1 MRNVIQMFDIIVHMC
16 NNQKMRKKRI
26 AENSTDNTKDRLIQA
41 SKSLFARK
49 GFDGVTV
56 REIAEKA
63 GVNFSLIR
71 HYFGDKKGLYCACLE
86 LYGKT
91 RLASALRI
99 LEPVQSSEEFKVRLK
114 LIIQEIIDSLMLDP
128 ELSRMTL
135 REIESEDPIATEIIR
150 DTFGQMAQ
158 AFVQF
163 FGSAQKLKIISK
175 DIQPV
180 FLTQIIQL
188 TLNHM
193 VLADR
198 VRGKVFNMSL
208 KIPENRLILTENL
221 HAMILHGVLL
231 NKNDA

>member
-1 MRNVIQMFDIIVHMC
+1 MFDIVVQAC
-16 NNQKMRKKRI
+16 NHQKMRKKRTS
-26 AENSTDNTKDRLIQA
+26 ENSSDNTKDRLIQT

-49 GFDGVTV
+49 GYDGVTV

-71 HYFGDKKGLYCACLE
+71 HHFGDKKGIYCACLE

-99 LEPVQSSEEFKVRLK
+99 LVPVKSSEEFKIRLK

-128 ELSRMTL
+128 DLSRMML
-135 REIESEDPIATEIIR
+135 REVESEDPIAVEIIQH
-150 DTFGQMAQ
+150 TFGQMAQ

-163 FGSAQKLKIISK
+163 FSSAQKMKIISK
-175 DIQPV
+175 EIQPV

-188 TLNHM
+188 TLSHL

-208 KIPENRLILTENL
+208 KISENRLILTDNL
-221 HAMILHGVLL
+221 YAMILHGVLL
-231 NKNDA
+231 SKDDINK